1 MGESMNSRRVFMP
14 RNEARNWEIRD
25 PISIRVQSIVH
36 QLAMYIILHK
46 CMDIFLIVKM
56 SYELNNKIFFFVTY
70 IIVRSYNY
78 LC

>member
-1 MGESMNSRRVFMP
+1 
-14 RNEARNWEIRD
+14 
-25 PISIRVQSIVH
+25 
-36 QLAMYIILHK
+36 MYTILHK